1 MASFAYRGRN
11 ADGATV
17 NGRVEAPNLDAAA
30 AELSDSRIV
39 PIDIKPVEDSVSGV
53 VNLRQIFASE
63 RITEVELIT
72 FARQMHNLTKAGLPL
87 DRSIRGLQAS
97 IANPALKRVLSEV
110 ISSLQRGNT
119 LADSLAQHPKVFSEL
134 FVSLVSVGENTGRLG
149 LSFKELAKYIE
160 IERTTEKQLKSATRY
175 PAFVLLAMAAALV
188 VITIFV
194 IPAFDDVFN
203 RLGSNLP
210 WQTRVLIEVSYFS
223 VTYWPVILGLILIS
237 FGFFRYW
244 RTTRFGEVSW
254 DRIRLR
260 LPLVG
265 SIFERIALARFAKT
279 FAIMGRSGVP
289 IVRSLN
295 LVSEVVGNKYIG
307 RKISGMSQGVTRGE
321 SLYLTAERSQI
332 FLPLVLQMIAVGEE
346 SGNLPDLLD
355 EVAEFY
361 DGEVE
366 YDLNRLTEAIEP
378 ILISF
383 MAFLVLVLA
392 LGVFLPIWD
401 LGASGGA

>member
-11 ADGATV
+11 ADGASV

-30 AELSDSRIV
+30 AILSDSRILPV
-39 PIDIKPVEDSVSGV
+39 DIKPIEDTTSGTID
-53 VNLRQIFASE
+53 LRQIFASE
-63 RITEVELIT
+63 RVTEIELIT

-97 IANPALKRVLSEV
+97 VANPALKRTLSEV
-110 ISSLQRGNT
+110 MSSLQRGNT

-134 FVSLVSVGENTGRLG
+134 FVSLVSVGENTGRLD

-175 PAFVLLAMAAALV
+175 PTFVLLAMAAALV

-194 IPAFDDVFN
+194 IPAFEDVFN
-203 RLGSNLP
+203 RLGSDLP
-210 WQTRVLIEVSYFS
+210 WQTRVLIGVSSFS
-223 VTYWPVILGLILIS
+223 VAYWPLVLGLSLVS
-237 FGFFRYW
+237 FGIFRYW
-244 RTTRFGEVSW
+244 RATSFGEVSW

-265 SIFERIALARFAKT
+265 SVFERIALARFAKT
-279 FAIMGRSGVP
+279 FAIMGRAGVP

-295 LVSEVVGNKYIG
+295 LVAEVVGNKFIG
-307 RKISGMSQGVTRGE
+307 IKIRGMSQGVARGE

-366 YDLNRLTEAIEP
+366 YDLNRLTESIEP
-378 ILISF
+378 ILIAF